1 MLMDSDRC
9 IRYYHQNDIPTVLQ
23 TLHSSVQHNTMY
35 AQLCKAIQQYWGIPM
50 EFLSVTEMPTN
61 LASKTE
67 DGECLASSFALLDKK
82 SYDIAQ
88 HTENE
93 KVASSITDFS
103 STNLVELL
111 EKSKCTKEQACT
123 LPNLQLDPSDLAHLK
138 FGGKSKPVQ
147 YASCASKNISSSDT
161 INTPKYTG
169 TSFKAQAY
177 INHYI
182 HGNCAASAATA
193 YNKLIKDL
201 GDKYQSSELHSNISL
216 QVKAFSSAAISFFW
230 PDSGNK
236 LVEVPRER
244 CGWCLTCKSPQ
255 SKKGC
260 LLNAA
265 ASNAI
270 RGRLKK
276 NSATHLKDGERN
288 LYGIVTYMLNLEE
301 SLHSLTCCPF
311 RSLGYRKTWRKQVEM
326 ARTCSEMKSL
336 LLEVGVQP
344 QYLVYSCVEIY
355 L

>member
-123 LPNLQLDPSDLAHLK
+123 LPNLQLDRSIVFIPSAV
-138 FGGKSKPVQ
+138 GKLFRWVVGFFAVNPTNLIL
-147 YASCASKNISSSDT
+147 YLFFIS
-161 INTPKYTG
+161 
-169 TSFKAQAY
+169 
-177 INHYI
+177 YI
-182 HGNCAASAATA
+182 H
-193 YNKLIKDL
+193 L
-201 GDKYQSSELHSNISL
+201 
-216 QVKAFSSAAISFFW
+216 
-230 PDSGNK
+230 
-236 LVEVPRER
+236 
-244 CGWCLTCKSPQ
+244 PQ
-255 SKKGC
+255 SRPSSNCQKVYVKKHKNNIGKHI
-260 LLNAA
+260 
-265 ASNAI
+265 I
-270 RGRLKK
+270 RLGM
-276 NSATHLKDGERN
+276 GVF
-288 LYGIVTYMLNLEE
+288 IMLAQKYVL
-301 SLHSLTCCPF
+301 SST
-311 RSLGYRKTWRKQVEM
+311 K
-326 ARTCSEMKSL
+326 
-336 LLEVGVQP
+336 
-344 QYLVYSCVEIY
+344 
-355 L
+355 